1 MFNFNSM
8 CKLNQPILGALFITL
23 FLVALHPL
31 IGQAQGISTTNT
43 PQKSPKEGS
52 NLHRLGL
59 GLHGGLIG
67 VGADLGYQ
75 FNSMLGIRAKYSVVP
90 ISMVLESAGYG
101 MPQKMEFSGA
111 NLLVDVSAKL
121 DHADLMIDFH
131 PFRNAFR
138 LSAGLGIFAGNQI
151 KINAAFMD
159 STQFGEITFT
169 PNDIGSI
176 GLNWVLNT
184 ANPYLGFGFG
194 RPAPKRRIGLGM
206 DLGAFYM
213 GPPKPEILATGMV
226 KRTSEQSTLLQE
238 NLKDYQWLPVMSLR
252 LAVALF

>member
-1 MFNFNSM
+1 MFKSFQRIY
-8 CKLNQPILGALFITL
+8 KVFLLIHFVIVLLPLLG
-23 FLVALHPL
+23 
-31 IGQAQGISTTNT
+31 QSQGVSTTNT
-43 PQKSPKEGS
+43 PQKSSKDVS

-75 FNSMLGIRAKYSVVP
+75 FNPMLGIRAKYSIVP
-90 ISMVLESAGYG
+90 ISMILETAGYE
-101 MPQKMEFSGA
+101 MPKKMEFSGA
-111 NLLVDVSAKL
+111 NLLVDIAANL
-121 DHADLMIDFH
+121 DHSDLMVDFH

-138 LSAGLGIFAGNQI
+138 LSAGVGIFARNQI
-151 KINAAFMD
+151 KVNAAFLD

-184 ANPYLGFGFG
+184 ANPYLGLGFG
-194 RPAPKRRIGLGM
+194 RPAPKRRVGLGV
-206 DLGAFYM
+206 DLGAFYI
-213 GPPKPEILATGMV
+213 GRPKPEIVATGMV